1 MKVKSGTSHALYEK
15 TERVERLEKF
25 FDRCNRREIGF
36 VRAALEI
43 SSGTYVRSL
52 SIFINRLSN
61 GWLYPAVILV
71 LLATEGLS
79 VWRLILVSGLGAAIA
94 HSIYPI
100 MKEWLAR
107 SRPCDYDGA
116 LNLSI
121 KALDKY
127 SCPSGHV
134 MTATVVA
141 IPLGK
146 AFPSLLPAIV
156 CACLIIAWARVALG
170 HHYPSDILV
179 GALLG
184 AMVSIPV
191 SALLL

>member
-1 MKVKSGTSHALYEK
+1 MKVRSGTRHALYEK
-15 TERVERLEKF
+15 TERVESLATF
-25 FDRCNRREIGF
+25 FDRWNEWEIGY

-43 SSGTYVRSL
+43 SSGPFVRSA

-61 GWLYPAVILV
+61 GWLYPAIILA

-79 VWRLILVSGLGAAIA
+79 IWRLVLVSGLAAAIA

-100 MKEWLAR
+100 MKERLGR
-107 SRPCDYDGA
+107 SRPCDYDPG

-127 SCPSGHV
+127 SCPSGHI

-146 AFPSLLPAIV
+146 AFPFLVPAI
-156 CACLIIAWARVALG
+156 AFTCLVIAWARISLG
-170 HHYPSDILV
+170 HHYPSDIV
-179 GALLG
+179 AGALLG
-184 AMVSIPV
+184 SMVAIPASI
-191 SALLL
+191 LLL